1 MPNWCSNKIAVSGD
15 LTKFKTW
22 LNGEP
27 LTLNKIV
34 PMDQALL
41 EDAWSWY
48 DWRIENWGTK
58 WDVEA
63 TAEDLGDTMTFSF
76 ESAWAPPIIVF
87 AKLAESFPEIKIVH
101 SYLEEG
107 MCFVGKVTYTRGC
120 KTEELYYEDPA
131 QQEWKELATA
141 EFDWEPYIEE

>member
-41 EDAWSWY
+41 EGEGWY
-48 DWRIENWGTK
+48 DWRIENWETK

-63 TAEDLGDTMTFSF
+63 IAEDLGDTITFIF
-76 ESAWAPPIIVF
+76 ESAWSPPRIVITKL
-87 AKLAESFPEIKIVH
+87 AKLFPEIKIIH

-107 MCFVGKVTYTRGC
+107 VCFVGKDVYANADLV
-120 KTEELYYEDPA
+120 TEEFYDDPSKE
-131 QQEWKELATA
+131 EWKQLAAA

>member
-1 MPNWCSNKIAVSGD
+1 MPNWCSNKIVVSGD

-41 EDAWSWY
+41 EGEGWY
-48 DWRIENWGTK
+48 DWRIENWETK

-63 TAEDLGDTMTFSF
+63 IAEDLGDTITFSF
-76 ESAWAPPIIVF
+76 ESAWAPPTIVF
-87 AKLAESFPEIKIVH
+87 AKLAKSFPEIKIVH

-107 MCFVGKVTYTRGC
+107 MCFVGKVAYAKGY
-120 KTEELYYEDPA
+120 KTEELYYQDSSL
-131 QQEWKELATA
+131 QEWKDLATA
-141 EFDWEPYIEE
+141 EFNWEPYEE

>member
-41 EDAWSWY
+41 EGQGWY
-48 DWRIENWGTK
+48 DWRIENWETK

-63 TAEDLGDTMTFSF
+63 TAEDLGDTMNFSF

-107 MCFVGKVTYTRGC
+107 MCFVGKVAYAKGC
-120 KTEELYYEDPA
+120 KTEELYYEDPSL
-131 QQEWKELATA
+131 QEWKDLAIA
-141 EFDWEPYIEE
+141 EFNWEPYEE

>member
-41 EDAWSWY
+41 ESGWY
-48 DWRIENWGTK
+48 DWRNENWETK

-63 TAEDLGDTMTFSF
+63 IAEDLGDTITFNF
-76 ESAWAPPIIVF
+76 ESAWSPPRIVI
-87 AKLAESFPEIKIVH
+87 AKLAELFPEVKIIH

-107 MCFVGKVTYTRGC
+107 ICFVGKDTYTRGY
-120 KTEELYYEDPA
+120 KTGELYYEDPE
-131 QQEWKELATA
+131 QQEWKDLASA
-141 EFDWEPYIEE
+141 EFNWEPYIEE

>member
-1 MPNWCSNKIAVSGD
+1 MPNWCSNKIVVSGD

-41 EDAWSWY
+41 EGEGWY
-48 DWRIENWGTK
+48 DWRIENWETK

-63 TAEDLGDTMTFSF
+63 VAEDLGDTMTFSF
-76 ESAWAPPIIVF
+76 ESAWAPPTIVF

-107 MCFVGKVTYTRGC
+107 MCFVGKVAYAKGC
-120 KTEELYYEDPA
+120 KTEELYYEDPSL
-131 QQEWKELATA
+131 QEWKDLAAA
-141 EFDWEPYIEE
+141 EFNWEPYTEE